1 MAAGNW
7 VISHRKEEEEESLT
21 LPGVACHSGTLA

>member
-7 VISHRKEEEEESLT
+7 VISHRKEEEESLT
-21 LPGVACHSGTLA
+21 QPGVACHSGTLA